1 MGGMDGIDDRV
12 SRIQD
17 AWRLERPDLDVSPLG
32 IVGRLHRLAD
42 ALTEELL
49 PVYRAHGLGEG
60 DFDVLAT
67 LRRSGPP
74 FECPAGELA
83 SSTMVTT
90 GGLTKRV
97 DRLEGAGLVSRRAS
111 TADGRGRLIALT
123 EAGRAVIDSAFSDH
137 VANEHRLLEG
147 MPAEDRAVLE
157 RLLAEWL
164 ARVTPDG

>member
-1 MGGMDGIDDRV
+1 MSAIDDRV
-12 SRIQD
+12 GRIQD
-17 AWRLERPDLDVSPLG
+17 AWRRERPDLDVSPLG

-67 LRRSGPP
+67 LRRGGPP
-74 FECPAGELA
+74 FECSAGGLA
-83 SSTMVTT
+83 ASTMVTT

-97 DRLEGAGLVSRRAS
+97 DRLEGAGLVIRRAS
-111 TADGRGRLIALT
+111 ADDGRGRLIALT
-123 EAGRAVIDSAFSDH
+123 EAGRTVIDSAFSDH

-147 MPAEDRAVLE
+147 MPPADRAVLE

-164 ARVTPDG
+164 VRVAHG